1 MAARKKYSFAPY
13 LLRRWYWALAVALT
27 LLIWAGLALALRP
40 YQDKDG
46 TYASHPYG
54 LMTSW
59 EDQSLDLLFQ
69 LRDVLNPERRTR
81 GLSEPITI
89 IEVDEASI
97 KASGVRLQKWPRD
110 WYAKLIDRASAGGAS
125 VIGLDVYLSEKG
137 GTTQADDAADKELV
151 DSIANAGNVVLAEKL
166 EAGGIPA
173 IKPLPMFADVAYY
186 VGFVDLPFDSD
197 NSLRSALLFR
207 SPRGGETQFSFA
219 AAVAQG
225 FKDQPLTPAADEG
238 RVLIGERAV
247 RLRNNLTMQLD
258 FRGRTPSFTRVS
270 ARDILCAPPVSASV
284 SVSFQCEA
292 SQPVSDELFRDRMVF
307 IGTTNNDSPDLF
319 QTPFYE
325 PSALARLFDG
335 KLPTIPAKM
344 PGVEVHATSAATLLF
359 GNSLVRPNYGWQ
371 ILSLLLPLGLTAL
384 AVFRLRA
391 LLGLIVVV
399 LVGVSALAVSSWA
412 FKRYDLILP
421 LASAWLGVGLL
432 APVGLGLRYARER
445 MLREDKEAERAQVM
459 DILSR
464 CVSPEV
470 AEELWQRREHFS
482 LSGERRVVTIIF
494 TDIRNFT
501 TLSESVSSEKVVVW
515 LNEYFTRMN
524 NVVTSLGGH
533 INKFIGD
540 GLMIVFGAPTSRG
553 EEVEARAAVACGLA
567 MLEEVE
573 RINEDW
579 AGTDRPRIAIGVG
592 VHTGEA
598 TCGVA
603 GAEQRL
609 EYTVIGDTVNLSARL
624 ESTTKEFGVPILIS
638 EATAERLDDEYETEA
653 LGEVK
658 VKGKTMNTSVYTV
671 RKKAIAPAETVV
683 SAGSV

>member
-1 MAARKKYSFAPY
+1 MAIHKKYSFAPY

-69 LRDVLNPERRTR
+69 LRDVLHPERRTR
-81 GLSEPITI
+81 GLKEPITI

-97 KASGVRLQKWPRD
+97 KASNVRLQKWPRD

-173 IKPLPMFADVAYY
+173 IKPLPMFVDGAYY

-207 SPRGGETQFSFA
+207 RGGEETRFSFA

-225 FKDQPLTPAADEG
+225 FRDQPLTPAAGEG
-238 RVLIGERAV
+238 KVLIGERAV

-284 SVSFQCEA
+284 SESFQCEA
-292 SQPVSDELFRDRMVF
+292 SQPVSDELFRDRMIF
-307 IGTTNNDSPDLF
+307 IGTTNSDSPDLF

-335 KLPTIPAKM
+335 KLPTIPARM
-344 PGVEVHATSAATLLF
+344 PGVEVHANAAATFLF
-359 GNSLVRPNYGWQ
+359 GNSLSRPGYGWQ

-391 LLGLIVVV
+391 LLGLLVVV
-399 LVGVSALAVSSWA
+399 LVAVSALAVSSWA
-412 FKRYDLILP
+412 FNRYDLILP

-524 NVVTSLGGH
+524 NVVTSHGGH

-573 RINEDW
+573 RINTDW
-579 AGTDRPRIAIGVG
+579 TGTDRPRIAIGVG